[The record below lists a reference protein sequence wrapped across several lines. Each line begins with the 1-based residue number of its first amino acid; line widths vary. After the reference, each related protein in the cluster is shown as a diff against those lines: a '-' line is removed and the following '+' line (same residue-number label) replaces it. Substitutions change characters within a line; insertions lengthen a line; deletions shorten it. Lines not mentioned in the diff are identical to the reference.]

1 MFIVVKKSEIN
12 SLNGVVSLRDMFE
25 HSLGGDYVFHG
36 SAVKLEP
43 GVDMLIPHC
52 AAHESKACLYLG
64 DFPAALRFALVRG
77 FGRDQR
83 CGSDFY
89 VFATRKYRM
98 VIYSAGAMGT
108 DWYNLDTNKNAYLYA
123 VPRRILDVDFDG
135 SCFYVHKN
143 TPIVARA
150 TVNLDSLADAGFS
163 FAPDCVD
170 STMRWWGVRNLD
182 SVIKCNVIPN
192 LPLVKKR
199 KQR

>member
-1 MFIVVKKSEIN
+1 MFIVVKKTEIN
-12 SLNGVVSLRDMFE
+12 SLKGVVSLRDMFE

-43 GVDMLIPHC
+43 GVDMLMPHC
-52 AAHESKACLYLG
+52 AAHECKACLYLG

-77 FGRDQR
+77 FGRDQGY
-83 CGSDFY
+83 GSDFY
-89 VFATRKYRM
+89 VFATQKYKM
-98 VIYSAGAMGT
+98 VIYSTTAMGT
-108 DWYNLDTNKNAYLYA
+108 DWYNSDTNKNVYLYA
-123 VPRRILDVDFDG
+123 VSRRILDVDFND
-135 SCFYVHKN
+135 CFYVLKN

-163 FAPDCVD
+163 FAGESVC
-170 STMRWWGVRNLD
+170 STIRWWGVRNED

-192 LPLVKKR
+192 LPFVKKR